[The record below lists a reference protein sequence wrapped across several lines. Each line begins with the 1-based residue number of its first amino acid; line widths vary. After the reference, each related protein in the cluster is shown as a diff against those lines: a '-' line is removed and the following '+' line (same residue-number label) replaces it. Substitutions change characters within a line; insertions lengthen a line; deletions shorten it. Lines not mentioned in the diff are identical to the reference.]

1 MKYSLLLLLVW
12 IAFVPISVAQEMEF
26 AQWKINRQVELTGED
41 GWLNLVGLIWMKA
54 DSPYLEEVNANILG
68 FGKNSGPTTLG
79 KFEFGEDSIWFEP
92 TELAIKGMKNSIPS
106 NRMLVYPIAYGTGGG
121 VYYKNWKWTLIQR
134 GGNYA
139 LRLRD
144 LNHPNLQKFTPT
156 PTFDYNSAYRF
167 TAKLDPRFNQTLE
180 IPNVLGQLI
189 TWKVIGVLQFVR
201 EGQQFELLVLDELGK
216 LFVLFSDETSALE
229 TYPTGRY
236 LYVNPPDVKGMT
248 LLDFNYAYNPPCAYT
263 EFATC
268 PIPPKSNRLPF
279 AVLAGEKMPEGH
291 E

>member
-1 MKYSLLLLLVW
+1 MKYSLLLLVW
-12 IAFVPISVAQEMEF
+12 LAFVPISVAQELEF
-26 AQWKINRQVELTGED
+26 AQWKIKRQVELTGED
-41 GWLNLVGLIWMKA
+41 GWLNLVGLIWMEV
-54 DSPYLEEVNANILG
+54 DSPYLEEVNGATLG
-68 FGKNSGPTTLG
+68 FGKNSGSATLG
-79 KFEFGEDSIWFEP
+79 KFEFGQDSVWFEP
-92 TELAIKGMKNSIPS
+92 SELAIKAMTNSTPS
-106 NRMLVYPIAYGTGGG
+106 KRMLVYPIAYGTGGG
-121 VYYKNWKWTLIQR
+121 VYYKNWKWSIIQR

-144 LNHPNLQKFTPT
+144 LNHPNLQNFTPT
-156 PTFDYNSAYRF
+156 PTFDYNPAYLF
-167 TAKLDPRFNQTLE
+167 AVKLEPKFNQTLE

-189 TWKVIGVLQFVR
+189 TWKVIGVLHFER
-201 EGQQFELLVLDELGK
+201 EGKKFELLVLDELGK

-236 LYVNPPDVKGMT
+236 LYVNPPDGKGMT
-248 LLDFNYAYNPPCAYT
+248 TLDFNYAYNPPCAYT

-279 AVLAGEKMPEGH
+279 AVTAGEKMPEGH

>member
-1 MKYSLLLLLVW
+1 MKYSLLLLAWL
-12 IAFVPISVAQEMEF
+12 AFVPISVAQELEF
-26 AQWKINRQVELTGED
+26 AQWKIKRQVELTGED
-41 GWLNLVGLIWMKA
+41 GWLNLAGLFWMEA
-54 DSPYLEEVNANILG
+54 RSPYLEEE
-68 FGKNSGPTTLG
+68 NSTTLSFAAEASSTTLG
-79 KFEFGEDSIWFEP
+79 KFEFGQDSVWF
-92 TELAIKGMKNSIPS
+92 TGMKSLSQEKNSVPPS
-106 NRMLVYPIAYGTGGG
+106 KRILVFPMEYGAGG
-121 VYYKNWKWTLIQR
+121 VYYKNWKWSIIQR

-144 LNHPNLQKFTPT
+144 LNHPNIQNFTPT
-156 PTFDYNSAYRF
+156 PTFDYNPAYRF
-167 TAKLDPRFNQTLE
+167 AVKLEPKFNQTLE

-189 TWKVIGVLQFVR
+189 TWKVIGVLHFER
-201 EGQQFELLVLDELGK
+201 EGQKFELLVLDELGK

-236 LYVNPPDVKGMT
+236 LYVNPPDGKGMT
-248 LLDFNYAYNPPCAYT
+248 TLDFNYSYNPPCAYT

-279 AVLAGEKMPEGH
+279 AILAGEKMPAGH

>member
-1 MKYSLLLLLVW
+1 MKYSLLLLVW
-12 IAFVPISVAQEMEF
+12 LAFVPISVAQELEF
-26 AQWKINRQVELTGED
+26 AQWKIKRQVELTGED
-41 GWLNLVGLIWMKA
+41 GWLNLVGLYWMEV
-54 DSPYLEEVNANILG
+54 DSPYLEEVGGTTLG
-68 FGKNSGPTTLG
+68 FAKNSGSATLG
-79 KFEFGEDSIWFEP
+79 KFEFGQDSVWFEP
-92 TELAIKGMKNSIPS
+92 SELAIKAMTNSTPS
-106 NRMLVYPIAYGTGGG
+106 KRMLVYPIAYGTGGG
-121 VYYKNWKWTLIQR
+121 VYYKNWKWSIIQR

-144 LNHPNLQKFTPT
+144 LNHPNLQNFTPT
-156 PTFDYNSAYRF
+156 PTFDYNPAYLF
-167 TAKLDPRFNQTLE
+167 AVKLEPKFNQTLE

-189 TWKVIGVLQFVR
+189 TWKVIGVLHFER
-201 EGQQFELLVLDELGK
+201 EGQKFELLVLDELGK

-248 LLDFNYAYNPPCAYT
+248 TLDFNYAYNPPCAYT

-279 AVLAGEKMPEGH
+279 AVPAGEKMPEGH

>member
-1 MKYSLLLLLVW
+1 MKYSLLFLIWLS
-12 IAFVPISVAQEMEF
+12 FVTISVAQELEF
-26 AQWKINRQVELTGED
+26 AQWKIKRQVELTGED
-41 GWLNLVGLIWMKA
+41 GWLNLVGVIWMEV
-54 DSPYLEEVNANILG
+54 DSPYLEEVNANTLG
-68 FGKNSGPTTLG
+68 FGKISGAATLG
-79 KFEFGEDSIWFEP
+79 KFEFVQDSVWFEP
-92 TELAIKGMKNSIPS
+92 TELAIQKETNTSTS
-106 NRMLVYPIAYGTGGG
+106 NRILVYPIAYGTGGG
-121 VYYKNWKWTLIQR
+121 VYYKNWKWTIIQR

-144 LNHPNLQKFTPT
+144 LNHPNLQNFTPT
-156 PTFDYNSAYRF
+156 STFDYNPDFRF
-167 TAKLDPRFNQTLE
+167 TAKLVPRFNQTLE

-189 TWKVIGVLQFVR
+189 TWKVIGVLEFER

-216 LFVLFSDETSALE
+216 LFVLFSDETSAME

-236 LYVNPPDVKGMT
+236 LYVDSPDGQGMT
-248 LLDFNYAYNPPCAYT
+248 TLDFNFAYNPPCAYT

-279 AVLAGEKMPEGH
+279 AVPAGEKMPEGH

>member
-1 MKYSLLLLLVW
+1 MKYSLLLLAWL
-12 IAFVPISVAQEMEF
+12 AFVPISVAQELEF
-26 AQWKINRQVELTGED
+26 AQWKIKRQVELTGED
-41 GWLNLVGLIWMKA
+41 GWLNLVGLFWMESR
-54 DSPYLEEVNANILG
+54 SPYLEEE
-68 FGKNSGPTTLG
+68 NSTTLSFAAEASSTTLG
-79 KFEFGEDSIWFEP
+79 KFEFGQDSVWF
-92 TELAIKGMKNSIPS
+92 TGMKSLSQEKNSVSPS
-106 NRMLVYPIAYGTGGG
+106 KRILVFPMEYGAGG
-121 VYYKNWKWTLIQR
+121 VYYKNWKWSIIQR

-144 LNHPNLQKFTPT
+144 LNHPNLQNFTPT
-156 PTFDYNSAYRF
+156 PTFDYNPAYRF
-167 TAKLDPRFNQTLE
+167 AVKLEPKFNQTLE

-189 TWKVIGVLQFVR
+189 TWKVIGVLHFER
-201 EGQQFELLVLDELGK
+201 EGQKFELLVLDELGK

-236 LYVNPPDVKGMT
+236 LYVKPPDAKGMT
-248 LLDFNYAYNPPCAYT
+248 TLDFNFAYNPPCAYT

-279 AVLAGEKMPEGH
+279 AILAGEKMPAGH

>member
-1 MKYSLLLLLVW
+1 MKSFLVCFF
-12 IAFVPISVAQEMEF
+12 ILAFVGISRAQESEF
-26 AQWKINRQVELTGED
+26 TQWKFKRQAELTGED
-41 GWLNLVGLIWMKA
+41 GWLNLVGLYWMEV
-54 DSPYLEEVNANILG
+54 DSPFLEEVNGTTLG
-68 FGKNSGPTTLG
+68 FAAKFGSATLG
-79 KFEFGEDSIWFEP
+79 KFDFGKDSVWFEP
-92 TELAIKGMKNSIPS
+92 TEVALQKKSNVAPS
-106 NRMLVYPIAYGTGGG
+106 KRMLVYPIAYGTGGG
-121 VYYKNWKWTLIQR
+121 VYYKNWKWTIIQR

-144 LNHPNLQKFTPT
+144 LNHPKLQNFTPT
-156 PTFDYNSAYRF
+156 PTFNYNPAFRF
-167 TAKLDPRFNQTLE
+167 TAKLIPKFNQTLE

-189 TWKVIGVLQFVR
+189 SWKVTGVLQFEH
-201 EGQQFELLVLDELGK
+201 EGQKYELLVLDELGK

-236 LYVNPPDVKGMT
+236 LYVHAPDVKGMT
-248 LLDFNYAYNPPCAYT
+248 ILDFNYAYNPPCAYT

-279 AVLAGEKMPEGH
+279 AVPAGEKMPEGH

>member
-1 MKYSLLLLLVW
+1 
-12 IAFVPISVAQEMEF
+12 ME
-26 AQWKINRQVELTGED
+26 
-41 GWLNLVGLIWMKA
+41 
-54 DSPYLEEVNANILG
+54 
-68 FGKNSGPTTLG
+68 
-79 KFEFGEDSIWFEP
+79 
-92 TELAIKGMKNSIPS
+92 
-106 NRMLVYPIAYGTGGG
+106 YGAGG
-121 VYYKNWKWTLIQR
+121 VYYKNWKWSIIQR

-144 LNHPNLQKFTPT
+144 LNHPNLQNFTPT
-156 PTFDYNSAYRF
+156 PPFDYNPAYRF
-167 TAKLDPRFNQTLE
+167 AVKLEPKFNQTLE

-189 TWKVIGVLQFVR
+189 TWKVIGVLHFER
-201 EGQQFELLVLDELGK
+201 EGQKFELLVLDELGK

-236 LYVNPPDVKGMT
+236 LYVKPPDAKGMT
-248 LLDFNYAYNPPCAYT
+248 TLDFNFAYNPPCAYT

-279 AVLAGEKMPEGH
+279 AILAGEKMPAGH

>member
-1 MKYSLLLLLVW
+1 MKPW
-12 IAFVPISVAQEMEF
+12 IFFLFFMALAGFSMAQESDF
-26 AQWKINRQVELTGED
+26 AQWKLKRQAELTGED
-41 GWLNLVGLIWMKA
+41 GWLNLVGLYWMEA
-54 DSPYLEEVNANILG
+54 VTPYLEEVNGTSLG
-68 FGKNSGPTTLG
+68 FAKSSGIATLG
-79 KFEFGEDSIWFEP
+79 KFEFGQDSVWLEP
-92 TELAIKGMKNSIPS
+92 TELAIQNKS
-106 NRMLVYPIAYGTGGG
+106 NTAQSTRILVYPIAYGTGGG
-121 VYYKNWKWTLIQR
+121 VYYKNWKWTIIQR

-144 LNHPNLQKFTPT
+144 LTHPNLQNFTPT
-156 PTFDYNSAYRF
+156 PTFDYNPAFRF
-167 TAKLDPRFNQTLE
+167 TAKLVPKFNQTLE

-189 TWKVIGVLQFVR
+189 TWKVIGVLQFER
-201 EGQQFELLVLDELGK
+201 EGQKFELLVLDELGK

-236 LYVNPPDVKGMT
+236 LYVNPPDAKGMT
-248 LLDFNYAYNPPCAYT
+248 TVDFNFAYNPPCAYT

-279 AVLAGEKMPEGH
+279 AILAGEKMPAGH